1 MPDPI
6 TPPVVPDPNAIPP
19 AKVEAAP
26 VVPPAPTIPQKTG
39 VDTPG
44 NTKAYS
50 DLYNQNK
57 TLTAEHKKLQEEMEA
72 VKKQIQVQSDS
83 GKDVEQLKLELNDQR
98 TKAEQSASRMTAFD
112 ESMKGLLTAAEA
124 DLTDEQKKQLEFA
137 SDDPFKRLQFIQTMK
152 ATTVVP
158 TKTSQGGGITD
169 DPGTTGGVITANVI
183 TGSKNDP
190 AKYDVA
196 MFYPEPQISRTTS
209 DQVAKDNFDLLHGII
224 TPALLLMREQ
234 PDRFDSEDEAAEF
247 LASRQPLLVT
257 DGDAGGVEPEVDS
270 PAQPEETP
278 PPVDGAPDA
287 LADDDNVADEAMNGA
302 QVAALQQMVIA
313 VSKGEMPADSAII
326 AVRNAFPTIP
336 AAEVEKMFKVA
347 EDFEPT
353 TESNT
358 ELQSPPTVPAD
369 IQDGPDVDDDETDED
384 NNNA

>member
-169 DPGTTGGVITANVI
+169 DPGTGLDIDNILARAAKGDMTAYRE
-183 TGSKNDP
+183 
-190 AKYDVA
+190 AKKKYGEKETKDYIAKHTQQRSVA
-196 MFYPEPQISRTTS
+196 
-209 DQVAKDNFDLLHGII
+209 I
-224 TPALLLMREQ
+224 TP
-234 PDRFDSEDEAAEF
+234 PS
-247 LASRQPLLVT
+247 
-257 DGDAGGVEPEVDS
+257 
-270 PAQPEETP
+270 
-278 PPVDGAPDA
+278 
-287 LADDDNVADEAMNGA
+287 
-302 QVAALQQMVIA
+302 
-313 VSKGEMPADSAII
+313 
-326 AVRNAFPTIP
+326 
-336 AAEVEKMFKVA
+336 
-347 EDFEPT
+347 
-353 TESNT
+353 
-358 ELQSPPTVPAD
+358 
-369 IQDGPDVDDDETDED
+369 
-384 NNNA
+384 